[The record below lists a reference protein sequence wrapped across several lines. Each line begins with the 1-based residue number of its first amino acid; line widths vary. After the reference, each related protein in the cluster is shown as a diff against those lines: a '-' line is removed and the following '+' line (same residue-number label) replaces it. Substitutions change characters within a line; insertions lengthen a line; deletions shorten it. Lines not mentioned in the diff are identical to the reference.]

1 MRILVQRALL
11 TATATVFA
19 AGCGTLAGFLGGH
32 ALTLSHVQAR
42 LLPYATRILTEAEA
56 SAGEARAKLAILNSS
71 SYPYCS
77 DREIAWI
84 RKLIFQSEYLK
95 EGGHV
100 RDNRID
106 CSAMLG
112 RLDAAKVEARPD
124 FSLYDGI
131 RLYRDLAPFQIIGQ
145 TVVTIQLGNSYVV
158 YNPYNRKDLEN
169 ATMHFT
175 VTELDSAKQPTGRL
189 LGEPLTA
196 PVWILTQDGQT
207 RVGDRMFATR
217 CSVKYSSCI
226 TAYIS
231 VPEALRVNRGEFTA
245 YIVMGASSGAIFG
258 FLCSIVYRRSRGMEQ
273 QLRRAIRRD
282 KLCLVYQPIVE
293 VASRRI
299 VGAEALARWT
309 DEDKRAVGPDVF
321 VRLAEQRGFVGAIT
335 ELVLRHAV
343 RDFAVTLRGHPGFRL
358 SVNAAAADLN
368 DPAFLPMLQRT
379 IEAGRVSARSLGIEI
394 TESSTA
400 LHEVA
405 KETIRRLR
413 ATGHA
418 VHIDDFGT
426 GYSSLSYLHDLS
438 IDAIKIDRAFTRA
451 IGTEAITVSILPQI
465 LAMAKA
471 LEIEVI
477 VEGIETAQQA
487 DYFAACGQRIQAQGW
502 FFGRPVPADEFR
514 HLLAEAERKELVSN
528 ASH

>member
-1 MRILVQRALL
+1 
-11 TATATVFA
+11 
-19 AGCGTLAGFLGGH
+19 
-32 ALTLSHVQAR
+32 
-42 LLPYATRILTEAEA
+42 
-56 SAGEARAKLAILNSS
+56 
-71 SYPYCS
+71 
-77 DREIAWI
+77 
-84 RKLIFQSEYLK
+84 
-95 EGGHV
+95 
-100 RDNRID
+100 
-106 CSAMLG
+106 
-112 RLDAAKVEARPD
+112 
-124 FSLYDGI
+124 
-131 RLYRDLAPFQIIGQ
+131 
-145 TVVTIQLGNSYVV
+145 
-158 YNPYNRKDLEN
+158 
-169 ATMHFT
+169 
-175 VTELDSAKQPTGRL
+175 
-189 LGEPLTA
+189 
-196 PVWILTQDGQT
+196 
-207 RVGDRMFATR
+207 
-217 CSVKYSSCI
+217 
-226 TAYIS
+226 
-231 VPEALRVNRGEFTA
+231 
-245 YIVMGASSGAIFG
+245 
-258 FLCSIVYRRSRGMEQ
+258 
-273 QLRRAIRRD
+273 
-282 KLCLVYQPIVE
+282 
-293 VASRRI
+293 
-299 VGAEALARWT
+299 
-309 DEDKRAVGPDVF
+309 
-321 VRLAEQRGFVGAIT
+321 VGAIT